1 MYRVII
7 DEFHENRRKICKLHQ
22 AIFFVFYS
30 IFQLNFTI
38 LLILRCLF
46 LLGTIHC
53 LQFTTSFLGALSNMP
68 AVKVFSLYA
77 SVAVFVNF
85 LLQVSCF
92 VALMSYDV
100 RRQQVT
106 AFLYG

>member
-1 MYRVII
+1 M
-7 DEFHENRRKICKLHQ
+7 
-22 AIFFVFYS
+22 
-30 IFQLNFTI
+30 
-38 LLILRCLF
+38 
-46 LLGTIHC
+46 
-53 LQFTTSFLGALSNMP
+53 TSFLGALSNMP

-100 RRQQVT
+100 RRQQVICSFIWVVFFS
-106 AFLYG
+106 A